1 MFIVVPC
8 FLTAPV
14 GQPDPS
20 VVNVTST
27 SVSLMWAEPARP
39 NGLITDYSV
48 QRRRSSTTPLEYDV
62 GVAFDG
68 NGIASFASRIA
79 NLGGFTNEIR
89 LTFRTLRPEGIL
101 LYYINQ
107 AGSDLL
113 AIELRDG
120 LPYFVFDA
128 GSGSGVA
135 VPAVEAGTTFNDGE
149 WHSVVASLTGQ
160 AGSIL
165 VDGTYMG
172 SGMSPG
178 SDRVISSSQAL
189 HIGGIPSS
197 SPVSTIVG
205 GATLGRNRFAGC
217 LFGVT
222 LNGETLNM
230 SRSDPSEGVE
240 LVDGC
245 PVDVGAG
252 WRLRGSGYLALEAG
266 LITGPDF
273 SLTFDL
279 HTSDSDGL
287 VFFVHSADSASA
299 LGMEM
304 RDSTLFIVAH
314 SNDTREVSVGS
325 PHSACST
332 EYLSVTL
339 TVSGTEVT
347 VSVSGGGVVAVADP
361 WLPVVLSSSIYFGGI
376 PRGSPSYNLAAQIG
390 LNVDTPL
397 SGCVRLVELVT
408 GGVSV
413 GVRVSDSSQV
423 AFDGCGPRRSGCVS
437 PAEFSLGTTMSFTDS
452 PLESFTGESCD
463 MHTYVIAQS
472 CIVLACG
479 Q

>member
-1 MFIVVPC
+1 
-8 FLTAPV
+8 
-14 GQPDPS
+14 
-20 VVNVTST
+20 
-27 SVSLMWAEPARP
+27 MWAEPAQP

-68 NGIASFASRIA
+68 NSIASFAARIA

-89 LTFRTLRPEGIL
+89 LMFRTLRPEGVL

-113 AIELRDG
+113 AIELRGG

-128 GSGSGVA
+128 GSGSGLA
-135 VPAVEAGTTFNDGE
+135 VPAVEVGTTFNNGE

-160 AGSIL
+160 TGSIL
-165 VDGTYMG
+165 VDGMYTG
-172 SGMSPG
+172 TNMSQG
-178 SDRVISSSQAL
+178 LDSVISSSQAL
-189 HIGGIPSS
+189 HIGGILSS

-205 GATLGRNRFAGC
+205 GATLSRSQFAGC
-217 LFGVT
+217 VFGVT
-222 LNGETLNM
+222 LNGETLDM
-230 SRSDPSEGVE
+230 SQSDPSEGVE

-252 WRLRGSGYLALEAG
+252 WRLGGSGHLALAAG
-266 LITGPDF
+266 LITDPDF

-304 RDSTLFIVAH
+304 RGSTLFVVAYG
-314 SNDTREVSVGS
+314 NDTREVSVGS
-325 PHSACST
+325 PHSACSM
-332 EYLSVTL
+332 EDFSITL
-339 TVSGTEVT
+339 TISGTEVI

-376 PRGSPSYNLAAQIG
+376 PRGSPSYNLAVQIG

-408 GGVSV
+408 GGASV
-413 GVRVSDSSQV
+413 DVRVSDSSQV

-437 PAEFSLGTTMSFTDS
+437 PVEFSLGTVMSFTDS
-452 PLESFTGESCD
+452 SLESFTGESRE
-463 MHTYVIAQS
+463 VPIAFIVRACSQEWSLFYRLLASSKYQQLCWNS
-472 CIVLACG
+472 CEWMGCYDNPTWR
-479 Q
+479 